1 MYRRG
6 GGYGRR
12 GYGGGWR
19 RGGWGY
25 RRPYGGMRPMW
36 RPGLF
41 WGMRP
46 FWGGWGWRGGGCCG
60 MFALLF
66 VIVGLVS
73 VGGLVHLL

>member
-25 RRPYGGMRPMW
+25 RRPYWGFRPLW
-36 RPGLF
+36 RMPPL
-41 WGMRP
+41 W
-46 FWGGWGWRGGGCCG
+46 GWGWRGGGCCG

-73 VGGLVHLL
+73 IGGLIHLL